1 MVGKISVSDV
11 DDNIIKMMLIMVNII
26 IIYVILSINTYV
38 FIWISEV
45 EFIKIIDRIVKDN
58 TIIKFGKYTDRN
70 SIEIIIMIIFI
81 KSYNVNDVRFWWVVC
96 MCKGN

>member
-38 FIWISEV
+38 FI
-45 EFIKIIDRIVKDN
+45 
-58 TIIKFGKYTDRN
+58 
-70 SIEIIIMIIFI
+70 
-81 KSYNVNDVRFWWVVC
+81 
-96 MCKGN
+96 